1 MDLNKV
7 LKNSELTLTQQFKLV
22 SDKEQLQNA
31 SKEQII
37 DLYTEVTKML
47 MLKENIIK
55 ELLKQDLG
63 NV

>member
-7 LKNSELTLTQQFKLV
+7 LKNSELTLTQQFKLI

-37 DLYTEVTKML
+37 DLYTEVSKML